1 VTLVVSRFA
10 CSFRHS
16 LRRHARRLARHESGI
31 TLIELLTSMSILMV
45 VIGALGTT
53 FVSGTNAEVNMNR
66 RFQSQTNA
74 RLALSTLR
82 REVHNSCSLSI
93 TTNTVAKTQDV
104 TLYVLTPGPV
114 YDCPP
119 TSVGSTWCTRGSG
132 TRFKLYR
139 KVGST
144 CSTAGVK
151 WADYLTTYNVFST
164 PTVGADELPK
174 LGIDFTV
181 DPNPAASPRLYELV
195 DAIALRNAPRS

>member
-1 VTLVVSRFA
+1 MTAVVSRFA
-10 CSFRHS
+10 CTF
-16 LRRHARRLARHESGI
+16 RRHARRLARGESGI
-31 TLIELLTSMSILMV
+31 TLIELLTSMSILML

-82 REVHNSCSLSI
+82 REVHNACAISV
-93 TTNTVAKTQDV
+93 TTNSVAKTQDV

-114 YDCPP
+114 YDCPS

-132 TRFKLYR
+132 LRFKLYR
-139 KVGST
+139 KAGAT
-144 CSTAGVK
+144 CNTTGVR
-151 WADYLTTYNVFST
+151 WADFLTTYNVFST
-164 PTVGADELPK
+164 PTVDADELPK

-195 DAIALRNAPRS
+195 DSIALRNAPRS